1 MRGRAAPAAR
11 RGAGMAA
18 EADAERRKRR
28 WNCSKRICT
37 CSTSALTAT
46 REAVAAALPQHGV
59 TRALEACCDAAGIP
73 RVLALC
79 EAWPHIY
86 GSAGVHP
93 HSAGEWDARGG
104 GGGGARASPHPR
116 VVAVG
121 EIGLDYHYDFAPR
134 EAQRRAFAEQLDI
147 AAAHGLPVLIH
158 DREAHGDCLALL
170 GARRGRL
177 RGVMHCFSG
186 SYETARECL
195 DLGLYIAF
203 GGALTVQECGRCGAR
218 SPESMP
224 LERLARGDGLPVHDA
239 RTAAQ
244 HAQRAAPGAPRG
256 GGARRR
262 ARRGRGGD
270 RRGDGGKRAQAVYAS
285 ERGAGRAPARPWGSA
300 KEQPR
305 RQGPPR
311 RRAPS
316 RGWGCTASAAAR
328 ETPRGTG

>member
-1 MRGRAAPAAR
+1 MELFETH
-11 RGAGMAA
+11 MHLL
-18 EADAERRKRR
+18 DERFDGD
-28 WNCSKRICT
+28 
-37 CSTSALTAT
+37 

-93 HSAGEWDARGG
+93 HSAGEWDA
-104 GGGGARASPHPR
+104 AAAEAVERALAHPR

-203 GGALTVQECGRCGAR
+203 GGALTFKNAAVRREIAR
-218 SPESMP
+218 KLP
-224 LERLARGDGLPVHDA
+224 LERLLVETDCPYMTPEPLRGT
-239 RTAAQ
+239 RNE
-244 HAQRAAPGAPRG
+244 PRLVRLV
-256 GGARRR
+256 AE
-262 ARRGRGGD
+262 AL
-270 RRGDGGKRAQAVYAS
+270 
-285 ERGAGRAPARPWGSA
+285 
-300 KEQPR
+300 
-305 RQGPPR
+305 
-311 RRAPS
+311 
-316 RGWGCTASAAAR
+316 AAAR
-328 ETPRGTG
+328 GADAEEIAAATAENARRLFCV